1 MLEYNKVL
9 VTCPPFRKLLEEESK
24 AVCPRTDIGMARIRG
39 QGKVLGQGIANCVY
53 TNNGFD
59 LQSKIHATQSDF
71 YLLILSMS
79 LMVDIYRAGA
89 VTQDFIMRTAPIF
102 SFCVKFL
109 RYVVVAAWWLKVFGV
124 ARGKQKNLWNH
135 ELLSNNTLWPSWKL
149 KILLLTYRN

>member
-9 VTCPPFRKLLEEESK
+9 VNCRPFRKLLEEESK
-24 AVCPRTDIGMARIRG
+24 AVCFRTDIGMAGIRG
-39 QGKVLGQGIANCVY
+39 QGKVLGQGITNCVY
-53 TNNGFD
+53 TNNAFD

-79 LMVDIYRAGA
+79 LMVDICRAGA
-89 VTQDFIMRTAPIF
+89 VTQDFILRTAPIF

-124 ARGKQKNLWNH
+124 ARGKQNNLWNH
-135 ELLSNNTLWPSWKL
+135 EILSNNTLWPSRKL
-149 KILLLTYRN
+149 KILLLTYRY